1 MLNKIAAIGLSLG
14 LALSPLAALAQTG
27 PSAAPAAPVASHSK
41 SAPTGSHRTH
51 RPQRL
56 SMHKKPQHL
65 SMHKERAKGA
75 ALARLHGGAKPARQ
89 S

>member
-1 MLNKIAAIGLSLG
+1 MLNKVAAIGLSLG

-27 PSAAPAAPVASHSK
+27 PSAAPAAPVVSHSK
-41 SAPTGSHRTH
+41 SVSTGSHRTH

-65 SMHKERAKGA
+65 SMHKARTKGA
-75 ALARLHGGAKPARQ
+75 AFARLPAGAKAR

>member
-1 MLNKIAAIGLSLG
+1 
-14 LALSPLAALAQTG
+14 
-27 PSAAPAAPVASHSK
+27 
-41 SAPTGSHRTH
+41 
-51 RPQRL
+51 
-56 SMHKKPQHL
+56 MHKKPQHL